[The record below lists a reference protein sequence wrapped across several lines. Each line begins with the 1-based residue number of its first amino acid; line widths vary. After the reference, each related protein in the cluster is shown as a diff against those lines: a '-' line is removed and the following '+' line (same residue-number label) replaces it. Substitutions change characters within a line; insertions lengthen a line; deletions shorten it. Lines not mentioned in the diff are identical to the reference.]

1 MDVERSKK
9 DTILIVDDTPMN
21 LELLVNELTD
31 AGFEV
36 SVAMSGQIALRQ
48 LKYDHPDIILL
59 DVLMPGMD
67 GFETCRRLKA
77 SRKTKDIPVIF
88 MTALADTADKVKG
101 FNVGAVDYVTK
112 PLQYE
117 EVKARVKTHLMIQ
130 RLQKHLEEKNAHLQQ
145 EIIERKRVEEALQ
158 EANDKLEQRVAGRT
172 ADLKKAN
179 IELQAALFEVE
190 RLKNRLQVENVY
202 LQEEIKLQHN
212 FEEIIS
218 QSDAFKKVLHLVE
231 QGASTDATILILGET
246 GTGKELIAR
255 AVHSI
260 SSRSNRPLV
269 KVSCAALPASLIDSE
284 LFGHEKGAFTGA
296 FSRKPGRFELA
307 DKGTIFLDEIGDLP
321 LALQAKLLRVL
332 QEGEFERLGGL
343 DTIRVD
349 VRVIAATN
357 RDLEGAVNAGEF
369 REDLYYRLN
378 VFPIF
383 IPPLRERKEDIPL
396 LGTHFVKKYST
407 KLGKKIDSIPQEV
420 MGALQGYPWPG
431 NIRELENI
439 IERATILASSSTI
452 QPDEILEMLRNV
464 GLRETHSDILEDVER
479 NHVRRVLEETDGV
492 IEGVQGAAKR
502 LGLHPNTLRY
512 RIKKLGIERP

>member
-179 IELQAALFEVE
+179 TELQAALFEVE

-231 QGASTDATILILGET
+231 QGASTD
-246 GTGKELIAR
+246 
-255 AVHSI
+255 
-260 SSRSNRPLV
+260 
-269 KVSCAALPASLIDSE
+269 
-284 LFGHEKGAFTGA
+284 
-296 FSRKPGRFELA
+296 
-307 DKGTIFLDEIGDLP
+307 
-321 LALQAKLLRVL
+321 
-332 QEGEFERLGGL
+332 
-343 DTIRVD
+343 
-349 VRVIAATN
+349 
-357 RDLEGAVNAGEF
+357 
-369 REDLYYRLN
+369 
-378 VFPIF
+378 
-383 IPPLRERKEDIPL
+383 
-396 LGTHFVKKYST
+396 
-407 KLGKKIDSIPQEV
+407 
-420 MGALQGYPWPG
+420 
-431 NIRELENI
+431 
-439 IERATILASSSTI
+439 
-452 QPDEILEMLRNV
+452 
-464 GLRETHSDILEDVER
+464 
-479 NHVRRVLEETDGV
+479 
-492 IEGVQGAAKR
+492 
-502 LGLHPNTLRY
+502 
-512 RIKKLGIERP
+512 